1 MNKQE
6 RHEMANRFAES
17 IKGEYETILDMVK
30 EEEFVKNSSKDFID
44 GFISGAKFLRDML
57 IESAQIEHLCA
68 EAGITYMNE
77 SREAYQKF
85 LEAYNKYLN
94 RIEDGEWK

>member
-6 RHEMANRFAES
+6 RHEMANKFAKS
-17 IKGEYETILDMVK
+17 IKGEYATILDKSK
-30 EEEFVKNSSKDFID
+30 EEEFAKNLSKDFVD
-44 GFISGAKFLRDML
+44 GFIAGAKYLRDML
-57 IESAQIEHLCA
+57 IESVKIEHLCA
-68 EAGITYMNE
+68 EAGINYMNE

-85 LEAYNKYLN
+85 LEAYDKYLM